1 MSPTR
6 ELYASGEGEAHRA
19 LPDEVHG
26 TCGGA
31 TQTPIIMDIK
41 EVKKWVALMH
51 ETGLTEIEVEESGR
65 RLRLRREAVSVE
77 PTGILPRSSGALPRP
92 VDIATPTEIAQT
104 IEGHYISSPI
114 VGRFYRAP
122 SPDVAPYVEVGVQV
136 KKGQTLC
143 IVEAMKLMNEIESD
157 VDGRIAEICLED
169 GAAVEYGTHLFRI
182 GPP

>member
-1 MSPTR
+1 
-6 ELYASGEGEAHRA
+6 
-19 LPDEVHG
+19 
-26 TCGGA
+26 
-31 TQTPIIMDIK
+31 MDIK
-41 EVKKWVALMH
+41 EVKKWIALMH

-65 RLRLRREAVSVE
+65 RLRLRREALTVE
-77 PTGILPRSSGALPRP
+77 ATGALPPPSSNVPRP
-92 VDIATPTEIAQT
+92 VDRATLAEIGQT
-104 IEGHYISSPI
+104 AEGHYISSPI

-157 VDGRIAEICLED
+157 IDGRITEICLED
-169 GAAVEYGTHLFRI
+169 GAAVEYGTHLFCI

>member
-1 MSPTR
+1 MN
-6 ELYASGEGEAHRA
+6 
-19 LPDEVHG
+19 
-26 TCGGA
+26 
-31 TQTPIIMDIK
+31 MDIK

-65 RLRLRREAVSVE
+65 RLRLRREALTVE
-77 PTGILPRSSGALPRP
+77 ATGALPRP
-92 VDIATPTEIAQT
+92 IGSLPRPVDLATPTQINPT
-104 IEGHYISSPI
+104 SEGHYITSLI

-122 SPDVAPYVEVGVQV
+122 SPDIAPYVEVGVQV

-157 VDGRIAEICLED
+157 IDGRIAEICLED